1 VRGHDASP
9 SGPEF
14 EDFLRRYTP
23 ALHRLVWAYVR
34 TTADADDLFQ
44 EIAIALWKALPN
56 FRQDCSER
64 TYVYRVAHN
73 TAISFVTST
82 KRHTQREREPEE
94 HEQHFISSMNPER
107 EAMENQQRQRLRS
120 AVRDLSVTDR
130 QIVLLYLEGL
140 STSEMEGVTG
150 FTAGK
155 IAMRLT
161 RIRKRLAQ
169 QLGPVSAGETQ

>member
-1 VRGHDASP
+1 MRGHDASP

-14 EDFLRRYTP
+14 EDFLSRYAP
-23 ALHRLVWAYVR
+23 ALHRLVWAYIR

-56 FRQDCSER
+56 FRQDSSER

-82 KRHTQREREPEE
+82 RRRTQREKDSEQ
-94 HEQHFISSMNPER
+94 HEQPPIISMNPER
-107 EAMENQQRQRLRS
+107 EAMENQQRQRLQN
-120 AVRDLSVTDR
+120 AVRELPVIDR

-140 STSEMEGVTG
+140 STSEMESLVSHRQYADEYGRVA
-150 FTAGK
+150 AGQ
-155 IAMRLT
+155 T
-161 RIRKRLAQ
+161 
-169 QLGPVSAGETQ
+169 

>member
-23 ALHRLVWAYVR
+23 ALHRLVLGLCPDRRGRRRFVSGDRHRLVESASK
-34 TTADADDLFQ
+34 FS
-44 EIAIALWKALPN
+44 
-56 FRQDCSER
+56 QDCSER

-107 EAMENQQRQRLRS
+107 EAMENQQRQRLRN
-120 AVRDLSVTDR
+120 AVRDLPVTDR

-140 STSEMEGVTG
+140 STSEMESVTG

-169 QLGPVSAGETQ
+169 QLGPVSAGEIQ